1 MRFLSIIP
9 GALTLSTLASV
20 ALAAGPA
27 APSHA
32 EQVAAG
38 KKVYEANCLACHGA
52 AGKGDGAAAAALN
65 PKPRNFTDAAYMKT
79 RPVETI
85 RKVVTEGGQS
95 VGLSPVM
102 ISWKAILKPAQIEAV
117 IQYVLTFSNAT
128 GTPAATAAPAV
139 KAGSTSATTAP
150 ATPAA
155 EKKTK

>member
-1 MRFLSIIP
+1 MRFPSIIP
-9 GALTLSTLASV
+9 GVLTLSTLASV
-20 ALAAGPA
+20 ALAAPA

-32 EQVAAG
+32 DQVAAG
-38 KKVYEANCLACHGA
+38 KKVFEMNCLPCHGA
-52 AGKGDGAAAAALN
+52 TGKGDGAAAAALN

-79 RPVETI
+79 RPIETI

-117 IQYVLTFSNAT
+117 IQYVLTFSNTA
-128 GTPAATAAPAV
+128 GAATAPAV
-139 KAGSTSATTAP
+139 KAGTPSATTAP
-150 ATPAA
+150 ATPAV

>member
-27 APSHA
+27 VPSHA

-52 AGKGDGAAAAALN
+52 TGKGDGAAAAALN

-79 RPVETI
+79 RPIETI

-102 ISWKAILKPAQIEAV
+102 VSWKAILKPAQIEAV
-117 IQYVLTFSNAT
+117 IQYVLTFSNTA
-128 GTPAATAAPAV
+128 GAATAPAV
-139 KAGSTSATTAP
+139 KAGTPSATTAP
-150 ATPAA
+150 ATPAV